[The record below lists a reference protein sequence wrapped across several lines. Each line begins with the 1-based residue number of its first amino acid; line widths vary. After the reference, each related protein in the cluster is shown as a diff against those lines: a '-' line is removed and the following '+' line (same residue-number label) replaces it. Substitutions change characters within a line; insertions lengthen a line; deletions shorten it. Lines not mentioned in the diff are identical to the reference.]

1 MDIIVDDVRIL
12 DDGRGP
18 SAGGLPRVAAGI
30 HSRKVVGTNMRID
43 ELLQSDVKVVNIGLR
58 EFARD
63 LERTGTPVIH
73 VDWSPPPVRDPKIA
87 SLLAKLGG

>member
-1 MDIIVDDVRIL
+1 V
-12 DDGRGP
+12 P
-18 SAGGLPRVAAGI
+18 AGFPELLQESTAG
-30 HSRKVVGTNMRID
+30 KVVGTNMRID

-63 LERTGTPVIH
+63 LERIGTPVIH